1 MDETARDTPPA
12 ERPEQPT
19 PEVRRPEVPSG
30 ARADSSAD
38 ARADSSKE
46 TTPPASGDAE
56 APTSGE
62 KPAKISRSLKLR
74 LLSAAVIVP
83 TVIGLIVWG
92 GFPFLLG
99 VAAII
104 ILALREFYEIIE
116 MKGLR
121 PQKLP
126 GLVGA
131 TLLALVAFLGNEYQT
146 NVLLDQR
153 RGYVVVR
160 AKITDAHVEVWERDL
175 TQLIERGLR
184 FQTQLAGVT
193 GQQYLAL
200 DFHDPQRYPAQPFTW
215 KPDYPYIPS
224 APSLAGQI
232 VANAQHFLAS
242 LNQADI
248 EQLGQNL
255 NALAVTLNKKVEEVP
270 VQALVSEAS
279 AVLKAAR
286 AIIDRADRVL
296 AQAPIDETVRNLNTA
311 SARIDRLLA
320 DPALKQTVDDAAAVA
335 ARLRKITDS
344 GELDRV
350 VRNLDQTIQRADALL
365 GNNQYDVRGIVQDL
379 RVTAD
384 NLRSLSEVAKRYP
397 AGLLIGG
404 PPQKIQL
411 PKEPR

>member
-1 MDETARDTPPA
+1 MDDKQRY
-12 ERPEQPT
+12 
-19 PEVRRPEVPSG
+19 
-30 ARADSSAD
+30 
-38 ARADSSKE
+38 
-46 TTPPASGDAE
+46 
-56 APTSGE
+56 
-62 KPAKISRSLKLR
+62 LR
-74 LLSAAVIVP
+74 LGVFVIVTLAIAFAALFILGGRTLFQKSL
-83 TVIGLIVWG
+83 TVETYFDDSVAGL
-92 GFPFLLG
+92 
-99 VAAII
+99 
-104 ILALREFYEIIE
+104 E
-116 MKGLR
+116 
-121 PQKLP
+121 
-126 GLVGA
+126 VGA
-131 TLLALVAFLGNEYQT
+131 PVTFRGVPQGRVTEIRMASSLYQT
-146 NVLLDQR
+146 NVPLDQR

-160 AKITDAHVEVWERDL
+160 AKITNAHVEVWERDL

-200 DFHDPQRYPAQPFTW
+200 DFHDPQRYPAQPITW
-215 KPDYPYIPS
+215 KPDYPYNPS

-296 AQAPIDETVRNLNTA
+296 AQAPIDETVRNLNA
-311 SARIDRLLA
+311 AAVRVDRLLA